1 MKKFIIDLFQ
11 ATIIATL
18 IGGPLFVYMIF
29 YWKP

>member
-11 ATIIATL
+11 ATIIAAL

-29 YWKP
+29 FWKP